1 MLDDR
6 THNKHTRVQITNP
19 LELFPWQV
27 RLLLYR
33 SFCCTLLYTELKKGD
48 EAEYTQ
54 FTLAISKLA
63 EAVRL

>member
-33 SFCCTLLYTELKKGD
+33 LCNKDGYIFLTFFPMVSFQISLV
-48 EAEYTQ
+48 EYLQ
-54 FTLAISKLA
+54 RIFEK
-63 EAVRL
+63 